1 MQIIFCVVLSKSE
14 GFPRVFPNQRGISGE
29 KSASSD
35 SRPGPCVT
43 SWPGKYASA
52 WDRLVDS
59 AREGETSAA
68 VVFLPDGTKNFGKHS
83 PIPAS
88 EGLRGECWCTPL
100 YGERKPWGCLWWK
113 LWISNVEKAVLSNAE
128 LQVYFCENACGRGKV
143 NSFDTAGEEHLR
155 REAIFGRMSKFK
167 ESAEFQVAKD
177 AGIEN
182 LSEEKGEDGT
192 SQRSREM
199 HRLFLQWL
207 PTEDRCFLEESEG
220 LGNSQKAEVAWLERK
235 GYPYTEMDISRWLQ
249 SDEPAAIIG
258 LAQVDQ

>member
-1 MQIIFCVVLSKSE
+1 M
-14 GFPRVFPNQRGISGE
+14 
-29 KSASSD
+29 
-35 SRPGPCVT
+35 T

-68 VVFLPDGTKNFGKHS
+68 VVFLPNGTPNFGKHS

-88 EGLRGECWCTPL
+88 EGLHGDCWCTPL
-100 YGERKPWGCLWWK
+100 YGEQKPWGCLWWE
-113 LWISNVEKAVLSNAE
+113 LWVANVETAVQFNAE
-128 LQVYFCENACGRGKV
+128 LHVYFFENACGRGKV
-143 NSFDTAGEEHLR
+143 NNFDTAGEEHLR

-167 ESAEFQVAKD
+167 ESAEFHVSKE
-177 AGIEN
+177 AGIEH

-235 GYPYTEMDISRWLQ
+235 GYPYKEMDISRWLQ
-249 SDEPAAIIG
+249 SGDELTDSTKEP
-258 LAQVDQ
+258 LAVDFLRETDDYQLPNVIAREESSTNRSRGDN